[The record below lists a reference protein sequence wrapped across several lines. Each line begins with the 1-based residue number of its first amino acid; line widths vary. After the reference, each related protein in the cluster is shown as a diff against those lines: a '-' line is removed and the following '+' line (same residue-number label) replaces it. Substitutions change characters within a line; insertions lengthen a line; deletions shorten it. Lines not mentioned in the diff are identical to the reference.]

1 MKQLGFKQ
9 GSKLLHCDSQDI
21 ILFKKSGFFLCID
34 INEISWIHRV
44 NFVIII
50 DIITKEIHV

>member
-21 ILFKKSGFFLCID
+21 ILFKESGFFFMYG
-34 INEISWIHRV
+34 H
-44 NFVIII
+44 
-50 DIITKEIHV
+50 K